1 MPDSGAFEDRIPWT
15 PHNGAL
21 AIPFITNFQQSAPEQ
36 IGNPWALLMFMPG
49 HGSAGINRDQSRS
62 QNPALQCS
70 ELLAQVERAE
80 VQCGDVPC
88 LTRCHPMGGL
98 LLCFGND
105 SGVLGTRTC

>member
-1 MPDSGAFEDRIPWT
+1 MPDSVAFEDRIPWT

-21 AIPFITNFQQSAPEQ
+21 AAPFITNFLQSAPEQ

-49 HGSAGINRDQSRS
+49 HGSTGINRDQPRS
-62 QNPALQCS
+62 QNPALQRS

-80 VQCGDVPC
+80 ILRGDVSC
-88 LTRCHPMGGL
+88 LTWCHPMGGL